1 MNPFSDPQIDMLED
15 QLDPGLIHQRKAG
28 RDGSVPYLE
37 GFEILFQANRI
48 FGFGNWGYE
57 AAPPYVI
64 GNGNRVEFS
73 TGKITGGWELW
84 ACQVRVTVRGENG
97 ECITVTDVGT
107 CTRDGLES
115 DASLDMAVKGA
126 VTDGIKRALR
136 AYGNQ
141 FGLSLYDKPDRGVTG
156 TARPPEGTPRPQS
169 KWVDPQEVSKIAQ
182 DARRS
187 AQPSLV
193 EELPPQ
199 THPMRQLVVEALNSA
214 LSTGK
219 FQRRDIVSAI
229 GSSEVNTCLAWV
241 NDHQGSI
248 DSLLYICEE
257 AAKKRLTP
265 KEEKYE

>member
-37 GFEILFQANRI
+37 GFEVLFQANRI

-64 GNGNRVEFS
+64 GDGSRVDFQ
-73 TGKITGGWELW
+73 TGAIKGSWELW

-141 FGLSLYDKPDRGVTG
+141 FGLALYDKPDRGAAG
-156 TARPPEGTPRPQS
+156 PARAQEGTPRPAPQGQQRPQQASQS
-169 KWVDPQEVSKIAQ
+169 RMETGQEK
-182 DARRS
+182 
-187 AQPSLV
+187 P